1 MTSAMSP
8 RGWQKPRDAPK
19 SRLMTSSLLCATT
32 RKSSGVLRNCYS
44 FKKSFKMQN
53 GSLTMQRGNPQRRA
67 KAKSSSLLYMY
78 SFIYCY
84 DDLFGAFFFPCSVPS
99 ARHIIYS
106 IDPNW
111 CARHG
116 YWDASA
122 PEPDACRGQWA
133 GSSTRS
139 HSQGTSTRGSWGS
152 QCNCAEQT

>member
-84 DDLFGAFFFPCSVPS
+84 DDLFGAFFFSMLSPFSPPYYLLYRS
-99 ARHIIYS
+99 KLMR
-106 IDPNW
+106 
-111 CARHG
+111 
-116 YWDASA
+116 
-122 PEPDACRGQWA
+122 
-133 GSSTRS
+133 STRLLRR
-139 HSQGTSTRGSWGS
+139 QRSWARCLSRPMSWFQYTIAFSRNKYQRFLGKS
-152 QCNCAEQT
+152 M